1 VSRHIGRNIRDIRK
15 ARGLTQEKLAG
26 LIDSQKSYVWKIEKE
41 TPKDVSLNKISKI
54 ADVLGVS
61 VDSLLQETLPDL
73 MDIGDEIAIE
83 KFKRLDENRR
93 LKVKEFIELLG

>member
-1 VSRHIGRNIRDIRK
+1 MSRHIGRNIRDIRK

>member
-73 MDIGDEIAIE
+73 MDIGDDIAIE